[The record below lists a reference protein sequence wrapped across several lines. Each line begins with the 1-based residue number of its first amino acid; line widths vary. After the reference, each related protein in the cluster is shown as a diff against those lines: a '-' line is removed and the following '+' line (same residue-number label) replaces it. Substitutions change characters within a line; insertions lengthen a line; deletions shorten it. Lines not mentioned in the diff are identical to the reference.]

1 MLSGLAAFAGRPGLA
16 VFGSAAR
23 RIQFFTFSSATVE
36 TVHEASATEV
46 DALGRAF
53 SIPPP
58 HSRYSRDSRRAS
70 RSREFTRAPAW
81 PSELRS
87 RAILPEFLA
96 ESHRGGVFP
105 YPVSRSRR
113 CRYRP
118 KSAEREKSA
127 ETCRGIWLLRPGR
140 PVRPKSSEPRT
151 GPVLRGHS
159 RQFPDREIRGLP
171 TLSKAC
177 PIRHRQRHADLTR
190 FRPFLLLRGISKA
203 GYHDPPRPVPASL
216 HQGR

>member
-1 MLSGLAAFAGRPGLA
+1 MTA
-16 VFGSAAR
+16 
-23 RIQFFTFSSATVE
+23 
-36 TVHEASATEV
+36 V

-53 SIPPP
+53 SIPRP

-70 RSREFTRAPAW
+70 RSREFSRAPAW

-118 KSAEREKSA
+118 KSAGREKSA
-127 ETCRGIWLLRPGR
+127 GTRRGICLLRPGR
-140 PVRPKSSEPRT
+140 PARPKSSGPRT
-151 GPVLRGHS
+151 GPVLRVMAANSRIAKFAGFRPCPWRVRSGIGSDMPTSRGSGHS
-159 RQFPDREIRGLP
+159 YVYGESLRRHILILRVRYLHRFIKEGDRVVIQELAK
-171 TLSKAC
+171 LA
-177 PIRHRQRHADLTR
+177 
-190 FRPFLLLRGISKA
+190 
-203 GYHDPPRPVPASL
+203 
-216 HQGR
+216 